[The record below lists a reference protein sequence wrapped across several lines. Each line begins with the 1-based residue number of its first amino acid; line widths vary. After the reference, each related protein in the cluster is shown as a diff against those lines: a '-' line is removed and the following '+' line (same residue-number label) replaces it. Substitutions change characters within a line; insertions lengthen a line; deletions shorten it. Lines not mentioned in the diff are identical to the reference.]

1 MSILDA
7 RGSKTLTSERI
18 RARSARRQP
27 VDGRGPTPGAGGSDR
42 VPRILGRH
50 KGKEGAEV
58 GTGLEFEEGFPPT
71 FLYVS
76 CLCFPG

>member
-1 MSILDA
+1 MLEALKHSRA
-7 RGSKTLTSERI
+7 SASVPVVRAGSRWTGGDPPQE
-18 RARSARRQP
+18 QE
-27 VDGRGPTPGAGGSDR
+27 GCGSDR
-42 VPRILGRH
+42 VARILGRH